1 MTLSTLWLTL
11 YAAWI
16 ASEILIAVFTR
27 TRRGSAANIHDRGSM
42 LILWLV
48 IVSSITACQWISAT
62 HPPNMFGGATS
73 VLTTIAIGLISAGL
87 AIRLTAVFS
96 LGKAISANVAIR
108 ESQHLNQSG
117 LYSVVRHPSYLG
129 LLLIFL
135 AVGVHSRQW
144 LSCAFA
150 VIPATAALLYRIH
163 IEEAALQQ
171 AFGDEYAAYAKR
183 TKRLI
188 PGVL

>member
-1 MTLSTLWLTL
+1 MTLSTLWLWL
-11 YAAWI
+11 YGVWI
-16 ASEILIAVFTR
+16 ASEILIAVLTR

-48 IVSSITACQWISAT
+48 IASSITACQWIAAT
-62 HPPNMFGGATS
+62 HSPDMFGGTP
-73 VLTTIAIGLISAGL
+73 VLETIAIAIIATGL

-96 LGKAISANVAIR
+96 LGKAFSANVAIR
-108 ESQHLNQSG
+108 ESQELNQSG

-135 AVGVHSRQW
+135 AVGVHSRYW

-150 VIPATAALLYRIH
+150 VIPTTAALLYRIH
-163 IEEAALQQ
+163 IEEAALHQ
-171 AFGDEYAAYAKR
+171 AFGDDYAAYSKR